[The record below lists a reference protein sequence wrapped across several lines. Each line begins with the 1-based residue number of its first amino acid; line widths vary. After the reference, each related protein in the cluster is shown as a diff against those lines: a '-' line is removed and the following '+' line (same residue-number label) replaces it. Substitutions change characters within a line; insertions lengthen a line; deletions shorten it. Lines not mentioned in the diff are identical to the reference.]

1 MLRLR
6 TELAALLGGLLV
18 AASASPVQALE
29 RLALRVPFLQTSI
42 TVNLGQAR
50 SADEL
55 IRSSPDLLEL
65 QSASHGAV
73 LGVLQ

>member
-55 IRSSPDLLEL
+55 IRLSPDLLEL
-65 QSASHGAV
+65 
-73 LGVLQ
+73 